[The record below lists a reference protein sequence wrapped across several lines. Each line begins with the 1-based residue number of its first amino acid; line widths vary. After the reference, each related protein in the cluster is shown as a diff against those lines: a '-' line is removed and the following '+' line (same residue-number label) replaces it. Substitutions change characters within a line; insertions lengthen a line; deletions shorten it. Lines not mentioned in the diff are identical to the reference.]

1 MLLMV
6 AYSLTQ
12 TRTLLCWVN
21 RNVASEDKMFRWPWE
36 YLFTVLNAD
45 LGTFYTPF
53 WIANLV
59 LFLATILVYSF
70 ATRGNRGRGVVGDEW
85 EYILWIGLGTF
96 GMNLVYAAF
105 QWYGLFPIATTLVG
119 LLALRDTVTKRF
131 PPLLAA
137 EAQHAELLRT
147 RRQVADGVEA
157 TIRPA
162 NRRG

>member
-1 MLLMV
+1 
-6 AYSLTQ
+6 
-12 TRTLLCWVN
+12 
-21 RNVASEDKMFRWPWE
+21 MFRWPWE

-59 LFLATILVYSF
+59 LFLATIFVYAY
-70 ATRGNRGRGVVGDEW
+70 ATRGDRGRGVIGDEW
-85 EYILWIGLGTF
+85 EYILWISLATF

-119 LLALRDTVTKRF
+119 LLALRDTVANRF

-137 EAQHAELLRT
+137 EAEHAELLRT

-162 NRRG
+162 KRRG

>member
-12 TRTLLCWVN
+12 TSTLLCWVS
-21 RNVASEDKMFRWPWE
+21 RNLASEDKMFRWPWE

-59 LFLATILVYSF
+59 LFLATIVVYAF
-70 ATRGNRGRGVVGDEW
+70 ATRGNRGRGVIGDEW
-85 EYILWIGLGTF
+85 EYILWISLATF

-137 EAQHAELLRT
+137 EVQHAELLRT